1 MAMAQRQVRRPAD
14 AYRRDSR
21 RQAHGARRRRGW
33 TARKLAC
40 AVLIAVIFTGMFAQ
54 VYSLALLMGQQKQ
67 IVATTRQIREL
78 QSQKENLEVALN
90 QYKRLD
96 LLSERAAK
104 LGMVQP
110 DAESVRIVSVTTES
124 TESDTNAQ
132 TAFGGESGK
141 DE

>member
-1 MAMAQRQVRRPAD
+1 MAVAGRQNRHPAD
-14 AYRRDSR
+14 AYRRNGR
-21 RQAHGARRRRGW
+21 HQLYNARRKRGW

-40 AVLIAVIFTGMFAQ
+40 ATLVAVIFVGMFAQ

-78 QSQKENLEVALN
+78 KSQKENLEVALN

-110 DAESVRIVSVTTES
+110 DAESVRLVSVTMES
-124 TESDTNAQ
+124 TQSDTNAQ
-132 TAFGGESGK
+132 TAFGGEGGQ